1 MLACQAA
8 ALLIS
13 FLGAPWLYPNGDP
26 AAAGHPAI
34 DGARVQE
41 IVEELGLHLP
51 CPDFPKEERRFW
63 GSHSPNG
70 EWFLAGINREFR
82 ISIYDPIPR
91 CDSVFAYVL
100 GPSGSV
106 VKLEGVHDA
115 RVSDF
120 GVVGASFDAETVF
133 YDASGERIGACRS
146 IFALLRDS
154 CCVIEGFL
162 PGSNRFIRAGI
173 RQRQHEVRN
182 EVLCCRPDG
191 TTAWEFE
198 APFRIDAV
206 VVDSV
211 GLEICS
217 GWNRVRLGHNGEVLD
232 EFQQRPPANSFGGGM
247 RYLINSNYP
256 MASDRDLRFRSVF
269 NTFAADGSG
278 PLAGERMP
286 MQATK
291 PSPNEIV
298 LTRRFPAPR
307 DSVFAALTEPHHLIH
322 WMKAAGMDLVECE
335 VDLRVGGSLRY
346 VYQRPNGRKIEV
358 HGVFEDV
365 KPPSR
370 LTYVETYDF
379 SPLRV
384 LVTTVLAAHD
394 DETAF
399 RQILRYASE
408 AERDEDY
415 EGVATSAAE
424 AYANLER
431 YLNKSAQ

>member
-8 ALLIS
+8 ALLMS
-13 FLGAPWLYPNGDP
+13 FLGAPWLYPTGDP
-26 AAAGHPAI
+26 GAAGHPSI
-34 DGARVQE
+34 DGPRVQE
-41 IVEELGLHLP
+41 IVKELGLDLP
-51 CPDFPKEERRFW
+51 CPDFPMEERRFW

-70 EWFLAGINREFR
+70 EWCIAGINRQFR
-82 ISIYDPIPR
+82 IPFSDPIPR
-91 CDSVFAYVL
+91 CDSVLAYVL
-100 GPSGSV
+100 GASGSV
-106 VKLEGVHDA
+106 MKLDGVHDA
-115 RVSDF
+115 RISDF
-120 GVVGASFDAETVF
+120 GVVAASFGAGTVF
-133 YDASGERIGACRS
+133 YYATGERSGVSRAVFVR
-146 IFALLRDS
+146 LRRS

-173 RQRQHEVRN
+173 RKRQDEERN
-182 EVLCCRPDG
+182 EVLCCEPDG
-191 TTAWEFE
+191 TTVWEYE
-198 APFRIDAV
+198 VPFRIDAV
-206 VVDSV
+206 IVDSTA
-211 GLEICS
+211 LEVCS
-217 GWNRVRLGHNGEVLD
+217 GWNRVRIGHNGEVQD
-232 EFQQRPPANSFGGGM
+232 EFQHRPPANSFWSM
-247 RYLINSNYP
+247 RYPINDNHP
-256 MASDRDLRFRSVF
+256 MASDRALRLRSVF
-269 NTFAADGSG
+269 DAVAGDGSG
-278 PLAGERMP
+278 PLAGERKP

-307 DSVFAALTEPHHLIH
+307 DSVFAALTEPHHIVH
-322 WMKAAGMDLVECE
+322 WMKAGGMDLVECE

-365 KPPSR
+365 KPSSR

-384 LVTTVLAAHD
+384 LVTTVLAAHN
-394 DETAF
+394 DETVF

-408 AERDEDY
+408 VERDEDY